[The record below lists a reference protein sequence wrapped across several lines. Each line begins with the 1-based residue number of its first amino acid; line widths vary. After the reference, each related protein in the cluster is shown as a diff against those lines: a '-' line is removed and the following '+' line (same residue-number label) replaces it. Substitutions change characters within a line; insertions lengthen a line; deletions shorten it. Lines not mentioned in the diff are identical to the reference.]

1 MWEAVVLRGSKL
13 IFRVPGNPSEALER
27 SRKAVICEDI
37 NEDMR
42 VQCEMYPH

>member
-13 IFRVPGNPSEALER
+13 TFRVPGIPSEALER

-42 VQCEMYPH
+42 AKREMYPH